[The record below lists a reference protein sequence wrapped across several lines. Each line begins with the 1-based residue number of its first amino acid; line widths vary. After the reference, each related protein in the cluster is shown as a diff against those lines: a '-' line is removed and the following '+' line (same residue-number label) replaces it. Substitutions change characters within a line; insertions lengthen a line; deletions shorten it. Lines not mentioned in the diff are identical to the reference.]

1 MIPYGRQSVDED
13 DVRAVAAVLR
23 SDWLTQGPKV
33 AEFERALA
41 SYCGVRHAVAF
52 ANGTLALQAAYFAA
66 GVGEGDEVLTTPLT
80 FAATA
85 SASLWFGAKPVFAD
99 VDRATGN
106 LDPGAALRLV
116 GRRTRALVPVD
127 YGGRPADM
135 AAFRALARRRKLVLI
150 SDACHSLGASQAG
163 RKAGSL
169 ADMSVFSFHPV
180 KSITTGEGG
189 AVLTHDAAYARRLA
203 SFRTHGLTRRL
214 PDWRYEFG
222 ALALNGRLTDF
233 QSALGLSQLGKLDCF
248 VAKRA
253 AIAAAYARDLAGL
266 PLDLPPASAPGEN
279 AWHLYPVRLR
289 LERLGADRGRVYADL
304 RDAGIGVQVHY
315 IPVYFHPLYRKLGYR
330 RGLCP
335 EAERFYAEELSLPI
349 FPGLTE
355 AERGRVVAAVRA
367 VLSRHLKRAGRV
379 AALRA

>member
-1 MIPYGRQSVDED
+1 MIPYGRQTVDED
-13 DVRAVAAVLR
+13 DIRAVAEVLR

-41 SYCGVRHAVAF
+41 SYCGARHAVAF

-66 GVGEGDEVLTTPLT
+66 GIGKGDEVLTTPLT

-99 VDRATGN
+99 VLADNGN
-106 LDPGAALRLV
+106 MDPSAAERLV
-116 GRRTRALVPVD
+116 TRRTRALVPVD
-127 YGGRPADM
+127 FGGRPADM
-135 AAFRALARRRKLVLI
+135 GAFRALARKRRLVLI
-150 SDACHSLGASQAG
+150 SDACHSLGASLGG
-163 RKAGSL
+163 RKVGSL

-189 AVLTHDAAYARRLA
+189 AVLTDDKRLADRLA
-203 SFRTHGLTRRL
+203 SFRTHGLTRRH

-222 ALALNGRLTDF
+222 ELAINGRLTDF
-233 QSALGLSQLGKLDCF
+233 QSALGLSQLKKLDGF
-248 VAKRA
+248 VARRA

-266 PLDLPPASAPGEN
+266 PLSLPPEAEPGGH

-289 LERLGADRGRVYADL
+289 LDTLDIDRARVFAEL
-304 RDAGIGVQVHY
+304 REAGVGVQVHY

-330 RGLCP
+330 KGLCP
-335 EAERFYAEELSLPI
+335 EAERFYAAELSLPI

-355 AERGRVVAAVRA
+355 AVRGRVVDALRG
-367 VLSRHLKRAGRV
+367 VLGRHAKRAAR
-379 AALRA
+379 AAPARA